1 MELQTCTNKC
11 SSRKN
16 VQKGQTTD
24 MLTKRA
30 NSAKRADIFTSMV
43 GSKKSGPFGGNHGH
57 KTPRTILRSIW
68 RKRAQF
74 QRVSKLGLPAIP
86 ANIQTTRTFVQNALK
101 FSRSAEI
108 SKMRT
113 FPHFQKHGKLRSCDV
128 RGVYIYPPTPA
139 GCWGSALEKACPE
152 ECSRDRQRQIET
164 DRDRQRQTDR
174 DRETER
180 DRERERQRD
189 RQTDRQTDR

>member
-1 MELQTCTNKC
+1 
-11 SSRKN
+11 
-16 VQKGQTTD
+16 

-30 NSAKRADIFTSMV
+30 NSAKRADIFISMV

-57 KTPRTILRSIW
+57 ILRSIW

-108 SKMRT
+108 SQMRT
-113 FPHFQKHGKLRSCDV
+113 FPHFQTHGKLCSCDV
-128 RGVYIYPPTPA
+128 RGVYIY
-139 GCWGSALEKACPE
+139 
-152 ECSRDRQRQIET
+152 I
-164 DRDRQRQTDR
+164 
-174 DRETER
+174 
-180 DRERERQRD
+180 
-189 RQTDRQTDR
+189 